1 MGSGDAAPYAELWA
15 DHGDVT
21 LFGAWGPIER
31 GYGPVTRTFDWVASR
46 FSDGALV
53 PRHEVIGY
61 SGDLAYTVGFERGQV
76 RVDAGDA
83 VEMTIRVTHVLR
95 RLDGNWRIVHRHAD
109 FPPADQRHTAPEAEG
124 SRS

>member
-1 MGSGDAAPYAELWA
+1 MVPTSGTAPPCRAAAASSDGSVISSLSAGIPFCLRTSLASTGDGASIDFDSRDPTLVADRPDPAPYAALWA
-15 DHGDVT
+15 DHGDIT

-61 SGDLAYTVGFERGQV
+61 SGDLA
-76 RVDAGDA
+76 
-83 VEMTIRVTHVLR
+83 
-95 RLDGNWRIVHRHAD
+95 
-109 FPPADQRHTAPEAEG
+109 
-124 SRS
+124 